1 MHALTSLR
9 FFAALFVVVHHT
21 WQMYF
26 PGLQT
31 SSLLGRFIGVGYISV
46 DFFFLLSG
54 YILAVVYLARERP
67 VKTGPFFRARFA
79 RVYPLFL
86 LTLLM
91 DVPNLF
97 LDRKGEFGWKIAA
110 FKTAAVF
117 AGKLAMLQA
126 WIPQVRGL
134 DDPNW
139 SLSVETIFYLSFPF
153 LGPALW
159 KLRGARLWLVAV
171 AIYLGGV
178 AISIES
184 FQHIHGDLS
193 SHLPPVNM
201 FTFAL
206 GILLARWQSLS
217 TKTHLVSKRTTR
229 NVAFAVSTLGLI
241 CLGAVVFWSALI
253 PNLNL
258 LVGLLVPSF
267 LAWIW
272 AFSQSDWL
280 PAKLLSAPWLVVL
293 GEASFGLYLLHIP
306 IYKFFVRLGWNHTP
320 AFPMF
325 LGTSIGLSVLSFY
338 YFETPARRW
347 ILKRAHVPVK
357 ETMEMASNAQ

>member
-1 MHALTSLR
+1 
-9 FFAALFVVVHHT
+9 
-21 WQMYF
+21 MYF
-26 PGLQT
+26 PGLRAA
-31 SSLLGRFIGVGYISV
+31 SLLGRFVSVGYISV

-54 YILAVVYLARERP
+54 YILAVVYLTRDQP

-86 LTLLM
+86 LTLLL
-91 DVPNLF
+91 DVPNLL
-97 LDRKGEFGWKIAA
+97 LDRARDFGWKIAA
-110 FKTAAVF
+110 FKTTVVF

-126 WIPQVRGL
+126 WIPQLRGL

-153 LGPALW
+153 LGPVLW
-159 KLRGARLWLVAV
+159 KLRGPRLWIVAV
-171 AIYLGGV
+171 AVYLGGV
-178 AISIES
+178 AISFES
-184 FQHIHGDLS
+184 FQHIHGELS

-206 GILLARWQSLS
+206 GILLARWQSLNARE
-217 TKTHLVSKRTTR
+217 HRISKRTTR
-229 NVAFAVSTLGLI
+229 IVAFAVSAQGLI
-241 CLGAVVFWSALI
+241 CLGAVVYWSPQI
-253 PNLNL
+253 PNFNL

-272 AFSQSDWL
+272 AFSQSEWL
-280 PAKLLSAPWLVVL
+280 PTKLLSAPWLVVL
-293 GEASFGLYLLHIP
+293 GEASFGLYLFHIP
-306 IYKFFVRLGWNHTP
+306 VYKFFVRLGWNHTP

-338 YFETPARRW
+338 YFETPVRHW

-357 ETMEMASNAQ
+357 ETMEMASDAQ